1 MLFLTGRASTDLGC
15 VLCLGQQGP
24 AVTPALS
31 CVPRDTP
38 SVRTLLLSYHQ
49 LISGKLERF
58 MVELKDRC
66 P

>member
-1 MLFLTGRASTDLGC
+1 MTLTRHHGC
-15 VLCLGQQGP
+15 ILCLDQQGP

-31 CVPRDTP
+31 CVPRDTQ
-38 SVRTLLLSYHQ
+38 SIQTLLLSYNR

-58 MVELKDRC
+58 VVELKDRC